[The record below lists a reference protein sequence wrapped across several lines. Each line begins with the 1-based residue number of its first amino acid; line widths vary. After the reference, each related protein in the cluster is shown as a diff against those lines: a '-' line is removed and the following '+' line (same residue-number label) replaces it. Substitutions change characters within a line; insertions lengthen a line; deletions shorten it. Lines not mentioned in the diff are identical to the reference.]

1 MISNFQNFKFELAD
15 ILLNKDPYSMPLTVS
30 IYVYKEIQLEPSM
43 PQFSFFFPL
52 LFIIQIHMKYKSKR
66 YILFLKKVC
75 I

>member
-52 LFIIQIHMKYKSKR
+52 LFII
-66 YILFLKKVC
+66 
-75 I
+75 

>member
-43 PQFSFFFPL
+43 PQFSFFPITFYNL
-52 LFIIQIHMKYKSKR
+52 NTHEI
-66 YILFLKKVC
+66 
-75 I
+75 